1 MNFNNMYLRINN
13 RIACTFVL
21 LIVFVNFASAQDDIV
36 KCLKSSFKTGSI
48 KELSPYLGSRT
59 EIAFDGDK
67 KIYGKTAAEQTL
79 GNFLTENK
87 PKDFQVLH
95 QGASKEGL
103 KFYIGE
109 MTTVNGIHR
118 VLVYLRN
125 NDGKVLIET
134 IDISKE

>member
-1 MNFNNMYLRINN
+1 MKFNIMYLRMVKK
-13 RIACTFVL
+13 IACTFVL
-21 LIVFVNFASAQDDIV
+21 LTVVVSFASAQDDIV
-36 KCLKSSFKTGSI
+36 KCLKSSFKSGNI
-48 KELSPYLGSRT
+48 KELSQYMGSRT
-59 EIAFDGDK
+59 EIAFNGDK
-67 KIYGKTAAEQTL
+67 KIYEKASAEQIL
-79 GNFLTENK
+79 GNFLLENK
-87 PKDFQVLH
+87 PKDFQILH

-109 MTTVNGIHR
+109 MTAATGIHR